1 MKPMVVSAAAAERT
15 PRADPSVS
23 AALPCRRCRREIF
36 PKSMD
41 RSFGGHAAA
50 EFAAAPIR
58 RSSEFHVAI
67 FVPEP
72 FSQSYAG
79 NMLNYITYFKFSNLV
94 ENLCSDEIA

>member
-1 MKPMVVSAAAAERT
+1 
-15 PRADPSVS
+15 
-23 AALPCRRCRREIF
+23 
-36 PKSMD
+36 MD

-72 FSQSYAG
+72 FSWSHAG
-79 NMLNYITYFKFSNLV
+79 NILNYITYFEFSDLV
-94 ENLCSDEIA
+94 ENLCSKGVA